1 VSEWFLKGLPVPVLV
16 VSEVWPDPLWRACFE
31 NLVVCVTATG
41 DTGLLRDV
49 SDGYLHLADLDGEE
63 ITVPVDESG
72 SITIP
77 HPAIIADIAD
87 WREFAAE
94 LGVSQGVDQ
103 LFRDIYVKPDDA
115 VGRQRAVRAYMDG
128 RYEKAQVL
136 IGRSRGGGFTTTM
149 QEVSLIVVEDG
160 VEVRISLDIDAW
172 DPWEGGTIGKL
183 SFYQDGQSLPLE
195 KVGPITWS
203 EGIRMA
209 EFVYAGRTVESAE
222 ESS

>member
-1 VSEWFLKGLPVPVLV
+1 M
-16 VSEVWPDPLWRACFE
+16 
-31 NLVVCVTATG
+31 
-41 DTGLLRDV
+41 
-49 SDGYLHLADLDGEE
+49 
-63 ITVPVDESG
+63 
-72 SITIP
+72 
-77 HPAIIADIAD
+77 
-87 WREFAAE
+87 
-94 LGVSQGVDQ
+94 
-103 LFRDIYVKPDDA
+103 KPDDA
-115 VGRQRAVRAYMDG
+115 VGRQQAVRAYSDG

-172 DPWEGGTIGKL
+172 DPWEGGTIGEL

-209 EFVYAGRTVESAE
+209 EFVYAGRTGESAE
-222 ESS
+222 EPS